1 MAEPIACTL
10 PSGDMNARRAELLP
24 GVIGRAASREALPSG
39 YRFTFAAESE
49 TLNLIVR
56 AIDAERQCCR
66 FLQFDLAVAP
76 AGGPFT
82 LDVTGP
88 EGTRQF
94 LEGFL
99 TSA

>member
-1 MAEPIACTL
+1 MAEPVACTL
-10 PSGDMNARRAELLP
+10 RPGDLNARRADLLP
-24 GVIGRAASREALPSG
+24 ALAAGAASREALLSG

-66 FLQFDLAVAP
+66 FLQFHLAVAP

-88 EGTRQF
+88 EGTREF
-94 LEGFL
+94 LEGLL

>member
-24 GVIGRAASREALPSG
+24 GVIARAASREALASG

-66 FLQFDLAVAP
+66 FLEFQLTVAP
-76 AGGPFT
+76 SGGPFT

-88 EGTRQF
+88 TGTREF
-94 LEGFL
+94 LEGL

>member
-1 MAEPIACTL
+1 MAEPIVCTL
-10 PSGDMNARRAELLP
+10 SSGDLNARRAELLP
-24 GVIGRAASREALPSG
+24 GVVARAASREALASG

-66 FLQFDLAVAP
+66 FLDFRLTVSP
-76 AGGPFT
+76 SGGPLT
-82 LDVTGP
+82 LEVTGP